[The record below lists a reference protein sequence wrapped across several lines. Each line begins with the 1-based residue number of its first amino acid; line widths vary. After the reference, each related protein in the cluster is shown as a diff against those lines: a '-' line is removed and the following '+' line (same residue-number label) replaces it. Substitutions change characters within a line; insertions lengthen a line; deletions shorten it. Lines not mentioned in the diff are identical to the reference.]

1 MQEHKRILY
10 NKKAQIGSRGT
21 LREKQRLRGYWE
33 NHDWI
38 WGEILNGNFKVLR
51 KWSGTISIICQ
62 NDRKSCVKSLKEIGN
77 TEETWDVLK
86 DYSRV
91 RVVKDVYILRFR
103 AGRKKKQN
111 GIHEKDGAWSS
122 KRNGVALSWFL
133 PAAVFSSNKLRQ
145 PACDFFLVIRF
156 NLLLISSC
164 GLSVS
169 VN

>member
-103 AGRKKKQN
+103 AGRKK
-111 GIHEKDGAWSS
+111 
-122 KRNGVALSWFL
+122 
-133 PAAVFSSNKLRQ
+133 NKTESTRKTGPERVNAMGSHFRDSCPRPYFRPINFANPL
-145 PACDFFLVIRF
+145 ATFFL
-156 NLLLISSC
+156 
-164 GLSVS
+164 
-169 VN
+169 